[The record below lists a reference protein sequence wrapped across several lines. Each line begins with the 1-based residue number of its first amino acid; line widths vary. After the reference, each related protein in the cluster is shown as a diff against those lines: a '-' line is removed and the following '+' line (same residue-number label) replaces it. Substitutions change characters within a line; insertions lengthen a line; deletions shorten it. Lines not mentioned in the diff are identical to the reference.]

1 MVKGL
6 TWYKETLTATMR
18 IFMEGMMH
26 EDDEGRKF
34 LPAGIAPN
42 EALTENIFMCV
53 PSSCL
58 RDLHRPPA

>member
-1 MVKGL
+1 MCLDL
-6 TWYKETLTATMR
+6 TDVC
-18 IFMEGMMH
+18 GMMH

-58 RDLHRPPA
+58 RDLHPLPA